1 MRLSYPVTFLLPDG
15 EKTLEVGAGE
25 YLWHAAELAG
35 LRLPSRC
42 RVGWCLTC
50 AARLETGEVDNS
62 SARRYFEADRQ
73 AGFILP
79 CTARPRS
86 PLRLRTHQEEA
97 MRQHRLA
104 LGLPAPL
111 G

>member
-1 MRLSYPVTFLLPDG
+1 MPGYPVTFLLPD
-15 EKTLEVGAGE
+15 ETRTLEIGADQ
-25 YLWHAAELAG
+25 YIWHAAEQAG

-50 AARLETGEVDNS
+50 AARLEAGEVDQS
-62 SARRYFEADRQ
+62 SARRYFEADRR

-86 PLRLRTHQEEA
+86 RLRLRTHQEEA
-97 MRQHRLA
+97 MRQFRQS
-104 LGLPAPL
+104 LGLAASI